1 MQLRDYMPKTL
12 FGRMLAII
20 LVPMI
25 IVQIVTI
32 FIFYER
38 HWDSVTR
45 HMASGLGSEIDY
57 IVDQTGALP
66 DTERLEQTKQLASRY
81 FNFKIRFLPDAILEP
96 YNNSQRNVPYSELAF
111 ANVLASRLAYPWTID
126 LETIPDFIQIQVQ
139 LGNGVML
146 ITADRKRLISSTS
159 WTFLGWTVGSSIL
172 LFCIAL
178 LFLKAQVK
186 PIIQLANAA
195 RKLGLGRQTD
205 DWHLHGAKEVR
216 LAGRAFQS
224 MRHRINRQLA
234 ERTAMLAGVSHDL
247 RTPLTRMR
255 LQLALMSSSQDT
267 AALEQD
273 IDELEQMI
281 DGYLAFARG
290 EGTEQTETASL
301 GDILNS
307 IFSASEKIDKGRLK
321 LEMPETGLPDFPMR
335 RRAMKRALE
344 NIIGN
349 AVRYASYAEI
359 RAKYRGDNIYIFIDD
374 DGPGIAEEHR
384 ADAIRP
390 FVRLEESRNK
400 ATGGTGLG
408 LAIANDIILGHGGE
422 LSFDDAPLGG
432 LRVTV
437 TLPV

>member
-96 YNNSQRNVPYSELAF
+96 YNNNQRNVPYSELAF

-172 LFCIAL
+172 LFCTAL

>member
-20 LVPMI
+20 MVPMI

-45 HMASGLGSEIDY
+45 QMASGLGSEIDY
-57 IVDQTGALP
+57 IVSQTGALP
-66 DTERLEQTKQLASRY
+66 DEQRLAQTQQLAARY
-81 FNFKIRFLPDAILEP
+81 FNFKIRFTPDAILVP
-96 YNNSQRNVPYSELAF
+96 YDNSQRNIPYSELAF
-111 ANVLASRLAYPWTID
+111 ANVLASRLAYPWAID
-126 LETIPDFIQIQVQ
+126 LQSLPDFIQIEVQ

-146 ITADRKRLISSTS
+146 IMADRKRLISSTS
-159 WTFLGWTVGSSIL
+159 WTFLGWTIGSSIL

-195 RKLGLGRQTD
+195 RTLGLGRQTD
-205 DWHLHGAKEVR
+205 DWHLQGAKEVR

-224 MRHRINRQLA
+224 MRHRINRQLT

-267 AALEQD
+267 AELEQD

-290 EGTEQTETASL
+290 EGTEQTEIASL
-301 GDILNS
+301 GDILGG
-307 IFSASEKIDKGRLK
+307 IFAAFEKTDKGRLN
-321 LEMPETGLPDFPMR
+321 LELPETALPDFPMR
-335 RRAMKRALE
+335 RQAMKRALE
-344 NIIGN
+344 NVIGN

-359 RAKYRGDNIYIFIDD
+359 RAKHRGDNIYIFIDD

-384 ADAIRP
+384 ADAVRP

-422 LSFDDAPLGG
+422 LSFGDAPLGG
-432 LRVTV
+432 LRVTII
-437 TLPV
+437 LPV

>member
-1 MQLRDYMPKTL
+1 MQLRDYMPKTM

-96 YNNSQRNVPYSELAF
+96 YNNNQRNVPYSELAF

-321 LEMPETGLPDFPMR
+321 LEIPETGLPDFPMR

>member
-96 YNNSQRNVPYSELAF
+96 YNNNQRNVPYSELAF

>member
-1 MQLRDYMPKTL
+1 
-12 FGRMLAII
+12 
-20 LVPMI
+20 
-25 IVQIVTI
+25 
-32 FIFYER
+32 
-38 HWDSVTR
+38 
-45 HMASGLGSEIDY
+45 
-57 IVDQTGALP
+57 
-66 DTERLEQTKQLASRY
+66 
-81 FNFKIRFLPDAILEP
+81 
-96 YNNSQRNVPYSELAF
+96 
-111 ANVLASRLAYPWTID
+111 
-126 LETIPDFIQIQVQ
+126 
-139 LGNGVML
+139 
-146 ITADRKRLISSTS
+146 
-159 WTFLGWTVGSSIL
+159 
-172 LFCIAL
+172 
-178 LFLKAQVK
+178 
-186 PIIQLANAA
+186 
-195 RKLGLGRQTD
+195 
-205 DWHLHGAKEVR
+205 
-216 LAGRAFQS
+216 

>member
-66 DTERLEQTKQLASRY
+66 DTERLEQTKQLAARY

-321 LEMPETGLPDFPMR
+321 LEIPETGLPDFPMR

-384 ADAIRP
+384 ADAVRP

>member
-25 IVQIVTI
+25 IMQIVTI

-66 DTERLEQTKQLASRY
+66 DTERLEQTKQLAARY

-96 YNNSQRNVPYSELAF
+96 YNNNQRNVPYSELAF

-172 LFCIAL
+172 LFCTAL

-321 LEMPETGLPDFPMR
+321 LEIPETGLPDFPMR

>member
-66 DTERLEQTKQLASRY
+66 DTERLEQTKQLAARY
-81 FNFKIRFLPDAILEP
+81 FNFKLRFLPDAILEP
-96 YNNSQRNVPYSELAF
+96 YNNNQRNVSYSELAF

-172 LFCIAL
+172 LFCTAL

-205 DWHLHGAKEVR
+205 DWHLQGAKEVR

-321 LEMPETGLPDFPMR
+321 LEIPETGLPDFPMR

>member
-96 YNNSQRNVPYSELAF
+96 YSNNQRNAPYSELAF

-172 LFCIAL
+172 LFCITL

-205 DWHLHGAKEVR
+205 DWHLRGAKEVR

-307 IFSASEKIDKGRLK
+307 IFSASEKIDKGRLR

-408 LAIANDIILGHGGE
+408 LAIANDVILGHGGE

>member
-96 YNNSQRNVPYSELAF
+96 YNDNQRNVPYSELAF

-321 LEMPETGLPDFPMR
+321 LEIPETGLPDFPMR

>member
-66 DTERLEQTKQLASRY
+66 DTERLEQTKQLAARY

-96 YNNSQRNVPYSELAF
+96 YNNNQRNVPYSELAF

-172 LFCIAL
+172 LFCITL

-205 DWHLHGAKEVR
+205 DWHLRGAKEVR

-321 LEMPETGLPDFPMR
+321 LEIPETGLPDFPMR

>member
-66 DTERLEQTKQLASRY
+66 DTERLEQTKQLAARY

-96 YNNSQRNVPYSELAF
+96 YNNNQRNVPYSELAF

-321 LEMPETGLPDFPMR
+321 LEIPETGLPDFPMR

>member
-12 FGRMLAII
+12 FGRMLGII
-20 LVPMI
+20 MVPMI

-57 IVDQTGALP
+57 IVSQAGALP
-66 DTERLEQTKQLASRY
+66 DEARLEQITNLAARY
-81 FNFKIRFLPDAILEP
+81 FSFKLRFNAGAILEP
-96 YNNSQRNVPYSELAF
+96 YDATSTNIRYSEEAF
-111 ANVLASRLAYPWTID
+111 ADVLASRLSYPWTID
-126 LETIPDFIQIQVQ
+126 LESLSDFIQIEVQ
-139 LGNGVML
+139 LGNGVL
-146 ITADRKRLISSTS
+146 VILADRKRLISSTS
-159 WTFLGWTVGSSIL
+159 WTFFGWTVGSSIL
-172 LFCIAL
+172 LFGIAV

-195 RKLGLGRQTD
+195 RSLGLGRQTD
-205 DWHLHGAKEVR
+205 DWHLQGAKEVR

-255 LQLALMSSSQDT
+255 LQLALMPSTAETTALDQDVG
-267 AALEQD
+267 
-273 IDELEQMI
+273 ELEQMI

-290 EGTEQTETASL
+290 EGTEQTETANL
-301 GDILNS
+301 ADILTTIVVGFEKTNS
-307 IFSASEKIDKGRLK
+307 GRLT
-321 LEMPETGLPDFPMR
+321 LELSGAGLPDFPMR
-335 RRAMKRALE
+335 KQAMRRALE

-359 RAKYRGDNIYIFIDD
+359 RAKYRADNIFIFVDD
-374 DGPGIAEEHR
+374 NGPGIAEEHR
-384 ADAIRP
+384 ADAVRP

-400 ATGGTGLG
+400 ETGGTGLG

-422 LSFDDAPLGG
+422 LSFDDSHLGG
-432 LRVTV
+432 LKVTI

>member
-1 MQLRDYMPKTL
+1 
-12 FGRMLAII
+12 
-20 LVPMI
+20 
-25 IVQIVTI
+25 
-32 FIFYER
+32 
-38 HWDSVTR
+38 
-45 HMASGLGSEIDY
+45 
-57 IVDQTGALP
+57 
-66 DTERLEQTKQLASRY
+66 
-81 FNFKIRFLPDAILEP
+81 
-96 YNNSQRNVPYSELAF
+96 
-111 ANVLASRLAYPWTID
+111 
-126 LETIPDFIQIQVQ
+126 
-139 LGNGVML
+139 ML

-205 DWHLHGAKEVR
+205 DWHLQGAKEVR

-321 LEMPETGLPDFPMR
+321 LEIPETGLPDFPMR